1 MDAMPPTKS
10 PGGGALQRLDAMLV
24 PRLQRGL
31 LAIGR
36 ALGWPARALA
46 WVDRRVAGGRLA
58 RAVVDR
64 RALVAFLVVAMA
76 FVGAATNFQ
85 RYPELRSREAQRPDG
100 GAPGAAATGGDEA
113 PGSVA
118 IGPRLDARVGDY
130 ARQRR
135 EALDEAP
142 TGEPRVA
149 VVSFDAFVT
158 GAEADE
164 ALGGL
169 EAHRLQYQ
177 LPERDPQP
185 TTVDV
190 EGSVDATVSALV
202 DELVEEL
209 RTEEEDVRSTLETVD
224 DDEFR
229 ADYEVRLEELVAL
242 RNILQQRPAI
252 VFAVVVEAPTEDL
265 QGVADHSGVRLVDLG
280 PREADPATTPV
291 FGLLPSDR
299 ERASFGR
306 VR

>member
-1 MDAMPPTKS
+1 MAPTKS
-10 PGGGALQRLDAMLV
+10 PGGGALQRLDAILV
-24 PRLQRGL
+24 PRLQRG
-31 LAIGR
+31 ARATGR
-36 ALGWPARALA
+36 ALGSPARALA
-46 WVDRRVAGGRLA
+46 WVDRHVAGGRLA

-85 RYPELRSREAQRPDG
+85 RYPELRSREAQQGDG
-100 GAPGAAATGGDEA
+100 GPPAPAATGDEA
-113 PGSVA
+113 GGPVA
-118 IGPRLDARVGDY
+118 IGPRTDARVGDY

-135 EALDEAP
+135 EALEEAP

-224 DDEFR
+224 DEEFR

-265 QGVADHSGVRLVDLG
+265 REVADHPGVRLVDLG
-280 PREADPATTPV
+280 PREADPATTPA

-299 ERASFGR
+299 DRATFGR

>member
-1 MDAMPPTKS
+1 MDPTPP
-10 PGGGALQRLDAMLV
+10 PRGGALRRLDALLV
-24 PRLQRGL
+24 PRLQRG
-31 LAIGR
+31 ARATGR

-46 WVDRRVAGGRLA
+46 WVDRHVAGGRPA

-85 RYPELRSREAQRPDG
+85 RYPELRSREAQPGDG
-100 GAPGAAATGGDEA
+100 GAPGPAATGEGGG
-113 PGSVA
+113 PVA
-118 IGPRLDARVGDY
+118 IGPRTDTRVGDY
-130 ARQRR
+130 ARERR

-142 TGEPRVA
+142 AGEARVA

-158 GAEADE
+158 GGEADE

-185 TTVDV
+185 TTVEVD
-190 EGSVDATVSALV
+190 GSVDATVSALV
-202 DELVEEL
+202 DRLVAEL

-224 DDEFR
+224 DEEFR
-229 ADYEVRLEELVAL
+229 ADYQVRLEELVAL

-252 VFAVVVEAPTEDL
+252 VFSVVVQASTEEL
-265 QGVADHSGVRLVDLG
+265 QEVAAHPDVRLVDVG
-280 PREADPATTPV
+280 PREADPATTPA

-299 ERASFGR
+299 DRASFGR

>member
-1 MDAMPPTKS
+1 MDPTPS
-10 PGGGALQRLDAMLV
+10 PRGGALQRLDAILV
-24 PRLQRGL
+24 PRLQRG
-31 LAIGR
+31 ARATGR
-36 ALGWPARALA
+36 ALGWPARALT
-46 WVDRRVAGGRLA
+46 WVDRYVAAGRLA

-85 RYPELRSREAQRPDG
+85 RYPELRSREAQQPG
-100 GAPGAAATGGDEA
+100 SGAPGPAATGDDAGG
-113 PGSVA
+113 PVA
-118 IGPRLDARVGDY
+118 IGPRTDARVADY

-142 TGEPRVA
+142 AGEPRVA

-158 GAEADE
+158 GGEADE
-164 ALGGL
+164 ALAGL

-190 EGSVDATVSALV
+190 DGSVDATLAALV
-202 DELVEEL
+202 DGLVEEL

-229 ADYEVRLEELVAL
+229 ADYEVRLDELVAL
-242 RNILQQRPAI
+242 RNILQQRPNI
-252 VFAVVVEAPTEDL
+252 VFAVVVQAPTEDL
-265 QGVADHSGVRLVDLG
+265 QEVAGHPSVRLVDLG
-280 PREADPATTPV
+280 PREADPATTPA

-299 ERASFGR
+299 DRASFGR

>member
-1 MDAMPPTKS
+1 MDPTPP
-10 PGGGALQRLDAMLV
+10 PRGGALQRLDAMLV
-24 PRLQRGL
+24 PRLQRG
-31 LAIGR
+31 ARATGR
-36 ALGWPARALA
+36 ALGWPARALTR
-46 WVDRRVAGGRLA
+46 VDRYVAGGRLA

-85 RYPELRSREAQRPDG
+85 RYPELRSREAQQGDG
-100 GAPGAAATGGDEA
+100 AAAPGATGDDVGG
-113 PGSVA
+113 PVA
-118 IGPRLDARVGDY
+118 IGPRTDVRVDDY

-135 EALDEAP
+135 EALEEAP
-142 TGEPRVA
+142 AAGESRVA

-158 GAEADE
+158 GGEVDE

-190 EGSVDATVSALV
+190 DGSVDATVTALV
-202 DELVEEL
+202 DELVNGL
-209 RTEEEDVRSTLETVD
+209 RTEEEDVRSTLETVE

-242 RNILQQRPAI
+242 RNILQQRPTI
-252 VFAVVVEAPTEDL
+252 VFAVVVEAPTEEL
-265 QGVADHSGVRLVDLG
+265 QEVAAHPDVRLVDLG
-280 PREADPATTPV
+280 PREADPATTPA

-299 ERASFGR
+299 DRATFGR